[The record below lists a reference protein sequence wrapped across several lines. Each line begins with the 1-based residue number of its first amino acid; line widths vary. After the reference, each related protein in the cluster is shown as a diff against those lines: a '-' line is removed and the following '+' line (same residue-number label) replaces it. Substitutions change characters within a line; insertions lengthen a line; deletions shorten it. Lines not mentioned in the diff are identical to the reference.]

1 MRHGRSWNPFKYLDA
16 TRSVKEI
23 YTPEHLAFARKAAQ
37 ESMVL
42 LKNNGVLP
50 LSKNQRVAVVGPL
63 AQNAAAMAGAWSM
76 SAHNDACVTPY
87 QGIAEVAKASYAE
100 GSWLFKDK
108 ELEESVRYGLYKIFM
123 PGYKAPAIHTVP
135 QERLIAEA
143 VAKARQADV
152 VVACVGEIETLNGE
166 GASRT
171 DISIPDA
178 QKEVFQPG
186 QENWADGREKVC
198 TGRE

>member
-1 MRHGRSWNPFKYLDA
+1 
-16 TRSVKEI
+16 
-23 YTPEHLAFARKAAQ
+23 
-37 ESMVL
+37 
-42 LKNNGVLP
+42 
-50 LSKNQRVAVVGPL
+50 
-63 AQNAAAMAGAWSM
+63 MAGAWSM

-87 QGIAEVAKASYAE
+87 QGITEIAPASYAE
-100 GSWLFKDK
+100 GSWLFRDK

-123 PGYKAPAIHTVP
+123 PGYKAPAIHTIP

-178 QKEVFQPG
+178 QKELLKALKATGKPV
-186 QENWADGREKVC
+186 VMVLV
-198 TGRE
+198 TGRPLTLTWEDSITITRTPAARIRMISRTRSSSAATSTRSTVRFILSATASATPLTPTPPSR